1 MTLKASR
8 LSTIAAFAVGT
19 VALCGF
25 AAGSLL
31 LVIPVAHADES
42 AQQSPDALVK
52 KVADDLLNEL
62 DKNREALKKD
72 PAGVRRMVDTYLL
85 PYFDTEYAARL
96 VLGKY
101 WRDAN
106 ADQRKRFIDGFYKSL
121 LDNYGNALLAFTAQK
136 VVILPYRGEP
146 GSADAVVKTTI
157 KRDNG
162 QTVPVNYSLHKVPS
176 GWKAWDVTIEGISYV
191 RSFKNDFGGEIE
203 RNGIDSVIRKLE
215 SGESPVVG
223 PQSQKKTPA

>member
-1 MTLKASR
+1 MNCRAKRFPL
-8 LSTIAAFAVGT
+8 IA
-19 VALCGF
+19 
-25 AAGSLL
+25 SLL
-31 LVIPVAHADES
+31 LGAAPLCGLTVSGVLLAPDARADEA

-52 KVADDLLNEL
+52 KVANDLLNEL
-62 DKNREALKKD
+62 DKNRAALKKD
-72 PAGVRRMVDTYLL
+72 PAGVRRLVDTYLL

-101 WRDAN
+101 WRDATP
-106 ADQRKRFIDGFYKSL
+106 DQRKRFIDGFYKSL
-121 LDNYGNALLAFTAQK
+121 LDNYGNALLDFTSQN
-136 VVILPYRGEP
+136 VEILPYHGDP

-157 KRDNG
+157 KRSNG
-162 QTVPVNYSLHKVPS
+162 QAVPVNYSLHKVAS

-203 RNGIDSVIRKLE
+203 RNGIDAVIKKLE

-223 PQSQKKTPA
+223 PQSQKKNPA